1 MNEIAPICP
10 ICEEGH
16 LESATYTGVL
26 DHSGKALEIVG
37 LECWQ
42 CPSCGADPVFP
53 DQARRNH
60 RRYQDARRQADGLL
74 AGSEIEAVRKRLGLT
89 QHQAA
94 VVFGGGQNAF
104 SKYERG
110 EVIQSQA
117 MDRLLRLAANSE
129 RNFELLKHW
138 AGLGCLTEKDNSH
151 ITTMRTKVVPFRP
164 AASARNQ
171 YKKGAETD
179 WHTENV
185 CA

>member
-1 MNEIAPICP
+1 MNELAPICP

-16 LESATYTGVL
+16 LESATYTGEL
-26 DHSGKALEIVG
+26 DHSGNTLKIDG

-53 DQARRNH
+53 DQVRRNH

-74 AGSEIEAVRKRLGLT
+74 VGSEIESVRKRLGLT

-94 VVFGGGQNAF
+94 MVFGGGQNAF

-117 MDRLLRLAANSE
+117 MDRLLRLAIDSE
-129 RNFELLKHW
+129 RNFELLKRW
-138 AGLGCLTEKDNSH
+138 AGVDCLAGHDNSRT
-151 ITTMRTKVVPFRP
+151 TTMRTKVIPFRT
-164 AASARNQ
+164 ATSARDQ
-171 YKKGAETD
+171 YEKGAETG
-179 WHTENV
+179 WHKESI